1 MILFQI
7 GLDSTRSNMLLQLYS
22 QLIKETCFNVL
33 RTKEQLGYIVFS
45 GVWRQGGV
53 HGLQFI
59 VQSHKKPKFLDSRIE
74 NFIKETRETIKVSTK
89 LHESKVLI
97 VLPRTSWSKTDKLS
111 FAKII
116 LSWQDEYITPR
127 FSKVQ
132 FLYLPSLN
140 CWMAWTIIPL
150 FYMDFIVYILFLCR
164 LIAFHFL
171 HTVRTVNDGFFSFLL
186 FRCIHSLSIFFTTS
200 SFNVALSSSK
210 TH

>member
-1 MILFQI
+1 MENAIHKSSCIMTLFQV

-89 LHESKVLI
+89 LHISKVLI
-97 VLPRTSWSKTDKLS
+97 VLPRTSCKHFIISTEFDENLS
-111 FAKII
+111 
-116 LSWQDEYITPR
+116 L
-127 FSKVQ
+127 
-132 FLYLPSLN
+132 
-140 CWMAWTIIPL
+140 
-150 FYMDFIVYILFLCR
+150 
-164 LIAFHFL
+164 
-171 HTVRTVNDGFFSFLL
+171 
-186 FRCIHSLSIFFTTS
+186 
-200 SFNVALSSSK
+200 
-210 TH
+210 

>member
-89 LHESKVLI
+89 LHKSKVLI

-111 FAKII
+111 FGKII
-116 LSWQDEYITPR
+116 LSWQDEYINITTIFESPVFVLTTSHR
-127 FSKVQ
+127 K
-132 FLYLPSLN
+132 LLN
-140 CWMAWTIIPL
+140 SSIHAWTIIPL

-171 HTVRTVNDGFFSFLL
+171 HIFFSLHL
-186 FRCIHSLSIFFTTS
+186 FHCVFVYFFITS

>member
-1 MILFQI
+1 MENAIHKSSCIMILFQI

-89 LHESKVLI
+89 LHKSKVLI
-97 VLPRTSWSKTDKLS
+97 VLPRTSWSKTDNLS
-111 FAKII
+111 FDKINT
-116 LSWQDEYITPR
+116 YHH
-127 FSKVQ
+127 
-132 FLYLPSLN
+132 
-140 CWMAWTIIPL
+140 
-150 FYMDFIVYILFLCR
+150 DFR
-164 LIAFHFL
+164 K
-171 HTVRTVNDGFFSFLL
+171 FSF
-186 FRCIHSLSIFFTTS
+186 RTYHLSY
-200 SFNVALSSSK
+200 
-210 TH
+210 